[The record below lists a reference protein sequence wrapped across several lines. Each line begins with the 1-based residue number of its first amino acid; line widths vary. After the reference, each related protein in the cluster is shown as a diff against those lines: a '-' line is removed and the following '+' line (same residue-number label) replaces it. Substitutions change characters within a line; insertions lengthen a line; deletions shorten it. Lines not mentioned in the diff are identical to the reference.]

1 VADRCF
7 HLALPDDWSHRPTPA
22 WAPRSLAAEGFIH
35 ASTAEQLEGT
45 LAAHY
50 ADVSDVYLL
59 ELCPMRTAD
68 ALRFEASRG
77 GALFPHLYRE
87 LEPDDVLR
95 WWKLHAR
102 SGRWKLPRLAA
113 TNDGDQPTGH
123 AGTPPDQL
131 P

>member
-1 VADRCF
+1 MAERCF
-7 HLALPDDWSHRPTPA
+7 HLVLRDDWSKRPNAA
-22 WAPRSLAAEGFIH
+22 WAPRSLAAEGFVH
-35 ASTAEQLEGT
+35 ASTAAQLEGT

-50 ADVSDVYLL
+50 ADADEVYLL
-59 ELCPMRTAD
+59 ELCPLRTAD

-95 WWKLHAR
+95 WWTLRAR
-102 SGRWKLPRLAA
+102 DGRWTLPRFSASAA
-113 TNDGDQPTGH
+113 HDVPAGRN
-123 AGTPPDQL
+123 GTPPDHL